1 MLADAEQIRRE
12 VAALFR
18 PARRISPSEA
28 AARSL
33 VDFKTGQLWD
43 RDVARYMGEPLDTM
57 ASRENDSTV
66 FVGPSR
72 SSKTY
77 SLVFGGV
84 TYIVTCD
91 PADTTIIHM
100 NQREAREFSKSDLSR
115 TFDASPDLS
124 AQLGSASGDDN
135 IELKMMR
142 NGMAL
147 RMGHPSIATVSSKTI
162 RWVFVTD
169 ADNLTGDL
177 SIDALFAPALMRVTT
192 FMSAGHLVVE
202 SNPAVDYAAAD
213 WSPRSAHEGPPAA
226 GIVGIYNTGDRR
238 RWYWPCPHC
247 GEHFQAQPGPQAFQL
262 MPGIEV
268 LKDLVTAHTIAELV
282 ELYAVVVCPNGEC
295 RKHIRHDSKREMNLR
310 GRWLKEGQSID
321 RNGVISGE
329 GRRSKRATFWLG
341 GVAACYQSWP
351 TMVEKYL
358 LAIHKWVASG
368 DESEVK
374 QVLNTS
380 FAWPHIPYAIIS
392 RKQDNPL
399 STRAEELLPDHVPAG
414 VRFLTAAVD
423 VQGNRFVILIIG
435 WGDGMQKWVVKSFS
449 LRTSERKD
457 VNGNAMPINPATYA
471 EDWDLLVDE
480 VITRRLP
487 LADLSGRTMP
497 VSYTTIDSG
506 GRVLKTGKVTEQAYK
521 FWRRLKEKNLHQ
533 TVRLVKG
540 ASTKDAPKVAQHY
553 PDNKGKIGKTSVKG
567 DVPVLFIN
575 GTIIKDAIAGDLG
588 RDAPGPGYWHF
599 PNWLPTSF
607 YRELQSEIRGAERW
621 ERPDGVANEALDTA
635 VYNHAAAAWLGAD
648 KINWA
653 HPPPWAADWDKNPN
667 VLRHDQSLP
676 VRNSAR
682 RGRGIRNSGVSVF

>member
-12 VAALFR
+12 VASLFR
-18 PARRISPSEA
+18 PARRIRPSEA

-33 VDFKTGQLWD
+33 VDFKTGRHWD
-43 RDVARYMGEPLDTM
+43 PEVAPYMVEPLDTM
-57 ASRENDSTV
+57 ASREHDSTV

-72 SSKTY
+72 SAKTF

-91 PADTTIIHM
+91 PADSTIIHM

-115 TFDASPDLS
+115 MFDASPDL
-124 AQLGSASGDDN
+124 AEQLGTASGDDN

-162 RWVFVTD
+162 RWVLVTD

-192 FMSAGHLVVE
+192 FLSAGHLIVE
-202 SNPAVDYAAAD
+202 SNPAVDYTAAD
-213 WSPRSAHEGPPAA
+213 WMPRSLHEGPPAA
-226 GIVGIYNTGDRR
+226 GIVGIYNTGDSR

-247 GEHFQAQPGPQAFQL
+247 GEYFQAQPGPQAFQL
-262 MPGIEV
+262 MPGLDV
-268 LKDLVTAHTIAELV
+268 LKDLVTAHSVPELV
-282 ELYAVVVCPNGEC
+282 ELYAVIVCPNGEC
-295 RKHIRHDSKREMNLR
+295 KKHIRHESKREMNLR
-310 GRWLKEGQSID
+310 GRWLKEGQSVD
-321 RNGVISGE
+321 SDGVVTGA
-329 GRRSKRATFWLG
+329 GKKSKRATFWLA

-399 STRAEELLPDHVPAG
+399 STRAEELLADHVPAG

-435 WGDGMQKWVVKSFS
+435 WGDGLQKWVVKSFS
-449 LRTSERKD
+449 LRTSARKD
-457 VNGNAMPINPATYA
+457 VNGNAMPINPATYS
-471 EDWDLLVDE
+471 EDWELLIDE
-480 VITRRLP
+480 VINRRLP

-521 FWRRLKEKNLHQ
+521 FWRQLKGKNLHQ
-533 TVRLVKG
+533 QVRLVRG
-540 ASTKDAPKVAQHY
+540 ASSKDAPRVAQHY
-553 PDNKGKIGKTSVKG
+553 PDNKGKVGKTSVKG

-575 GTIIKDAIAGDLG
+575 TTIVKDTIAGDLV
-588 RDAPGPGYWHF
+588 RETPGPGYWHF
-599 PNWLPTSF
+599 PNWLPNSF
-607 YRELQSEIRGAERW
+607 YRELQAEIRGAERW
-621 ERPDGVANEALDTA
+621 EKPDGVANEALDTA
-635 VYNHAAAAWLGAD
+635 VYNHAAAYMLGAD
-648 KINWA
+648 KINWNA
-653 HPPPWAADWDKNPN
+653 PPPWAAEWDKNPN
-667 VLRHDQSLP
+667 VVADGAPAQVRAKRQLRRATSNYMR
-676 VRNSAR
+676 RN
-682 RGRGIRNSGVSVF
+682 